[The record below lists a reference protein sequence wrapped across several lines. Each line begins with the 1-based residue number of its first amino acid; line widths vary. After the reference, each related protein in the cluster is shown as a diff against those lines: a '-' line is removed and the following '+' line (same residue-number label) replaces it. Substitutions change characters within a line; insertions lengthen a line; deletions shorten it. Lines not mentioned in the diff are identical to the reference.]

1 MSIIN
6 LGEALSKW
14 SMAVIAQLKHK
25 MQSQRGAS
33 LSMALM
39 LTLVVTTVAA
49 VALTAATAVSGRYS
63 QLEDMDRSY
72 YNVTSAARMFWD
84 EMGGGEIGKGVQVK
98 VVRACDYTQDG
109 DGSVAV
115 DPNSWTV
122 SIDDTFTIGEGTDS
136 IELSKSNASIFQILT
151 ADLLFKSVPVG
162 GETTARAYTCS
173 VGRTQVAN
181 SINTS
186 DWSTKDPSYA
196 EFSYVPFDVK
206 PTSDSD
212 GNKIRPT
219 KVTTSCVDTEEFCFA
234 FTEDAATQKASPF
247 RCTLDARVGVSDSAP
262 RTTDIGANKYH
273 VEWTTTVTW
282 ESVSMSRGGGSYA

>member
-84 EMGGGEIGKGVQVK
+84 EMGGGEKGEGVQVE
-98 VVRACDYTQDG
+98 VVRECDYTRAA
-109 DGSVAV
+109 DGSIMV
-115 DPNSWTV
+115 DPNSWTL
-122 SIDDTFTIGEGTDS
+122 SIDDALTLGEGAES
-136 IELSKSNASIFQILT
+136 IELSKNNASIFGYV
-151 ADLLFKSVPVG
+151 LFSLQKYNIFLSKERNSQKS
-162 GETTARAYTCS
+162 
-173 VGRTQVAN
+173 
-181 SINTS
+181 
-186 DWSTKDPSYA
+186 
-196 EFSYVPFDVK
+196 FFVK
-206 PTSDSD
+206 
-212 GNKIRPT
+212 KEI
-219 KVTTSCVDTEEFCFA
+219 
-234 FTEDAATQKASPF
+234 
-247 RCTLDARVGVSDSAP
+247 
-262 RTTDIGANKYH
+262 
-273 VEWTTTVTW
+273 
-282 ESVSMSRGGGSYA
+282 